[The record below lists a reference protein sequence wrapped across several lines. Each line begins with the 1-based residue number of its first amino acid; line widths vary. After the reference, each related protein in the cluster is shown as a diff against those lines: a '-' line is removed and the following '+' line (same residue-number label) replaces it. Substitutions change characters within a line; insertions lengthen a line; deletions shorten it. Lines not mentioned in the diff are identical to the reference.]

1 VEVKI
6 EAQAAVEAE
15 ADGTAVQSGQ
25 CMCMH
30 FCTLPSDATATAA
43 VSGSGGGGNGCLVL
57 LAGYEDGKVAVYTQ
71 EDSGTGGTG
80 GRWQP
85 AVSVKLHEEPVLSIA
100 DATVRPPPPPL
111 SVALL
116 V

>member
-1 VEVKI
+1 MEVKI

-100 DATVRPPPPPL
+100 DATVRPPPPL